1 MKSKNSM
8 SKKLTDSEKSAALE
22 EVSTWSLTE
31 NGDGIRNTFVFDD
44 FNQAWGVLSRI
55 ALVAEKQNHHPEWS
69 NVYNR
74 VRITLSSHDVQGLTD
89 RDIRL
94 AKEIDRIVQES
105 R

>member
-1 MKSKNSM
+1 M
-8 SKKLTDSEKSAALE
+8 SEKFTDSEKSAALE